1 VVDKAM
7 KQTRKQLAKT
17 VSKDDKSTY
26 SSNVTT
32 AAENK

>member
-7 KQTRKQLAKT
+7 KQTRKQLKKVT
-17 VSKDDKSTY
+17 DKNDRSTY